1 VSEPS
6 PHAPGGRANGVGHS
20 SVRRNQTVVNCAV
33 CERTL
38 LLGEAVGHFRD
49 GAEQRKVC
57 RLCTDA
63 ALARGWLREGA
74 PSPPPAPYGRGPSL
88 LQRLRLRGRTPSP
101 VPPPS
106 TLGPDP
112 ARRVSG
118 RVPEHRAQA
127 AEDAVAAG
135 VDLFNGSAYR
145 RTVSGIA
152 KSLGRPRVSVVPL
165 GGIRPDV
172 VVTVAWDISWYQYR
186 VDADASPAV
195 RLEGRGDD
203 LQELDPRWRAWNAQA
218 GDDGSV
224 MIEGSTT

>member
-1 VSEPS
+1 MEQFS
-6 PHAPGGRANGVGHS
+6 HLAGGRANGVGHS
-20 SVRRNQTVVNCAV
+20 SVRRNQTVVSCAV

-38 LLGEAVGHFRD
+38 LLGEAVGLFRD
-49 GAEQRKVC
+49 STEERQQRKVC

-88 LQRLRLRGRTPSP
+88 LQRLRRRGHPPAPLP
-101 VPPPS
+101 VPGVSPE
-106 TLGPDP
+106 L
-112 ARRVSG
+112 ARRAG
-118 RVPEHRAQA
+118 RPAEQRARA

-218 GDDGSV
+218 ADDGSV
-224 MIEGSTT
+224 MIEGSTG